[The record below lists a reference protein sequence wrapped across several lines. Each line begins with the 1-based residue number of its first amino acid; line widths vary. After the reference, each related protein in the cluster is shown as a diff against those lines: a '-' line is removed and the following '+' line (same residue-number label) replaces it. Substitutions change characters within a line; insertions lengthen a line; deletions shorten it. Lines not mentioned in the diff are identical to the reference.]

1 MRRTTI
7 FLPDELHDRLRREA
21 FDARV
26 SMAQL
31 IRVRLEG
38 GRPRTGTRIRDP
50 LAAVEGLIRDG
61 HLSDGIDQ
69 DLYSA

>member
-7 FLPDELHDRLRREA
+7 FLPDDLHERLRREA

-31 IRVRLEG
+31 IRRRLQRVG
-38 GRPRTGTRIRDP
+38 ARAAGKHSDP
-50 LAAVEGLIRDG
+50 LAKIEGLVTDG
-61 HLSDGIDQ
+61 RLSQNIDEE
-69 DLYSA
+69 LYG